1 MLFSVYRKGVFDFEA
16 SSLLSTAGLVYISY
30 IGITKVVSLSEEIS
44 DPERNIPKGIFW
56 ALGTV
61 VLIYILGTII
71 MVGVIPMDKLSG
83 NLTPV
88 ASAAEIFSNK
98 VGVILVSFA
107 AILAFVSVANAGIM
121 GASRYPFAMG
131 RDKIIPEV
139 FKKLSKQGVPN
150 LSILFTVGIILVIII
165 SFDITKI
172 AKLAST
178 FQLLLF
184 ALLCFSL
191 IIMRESKIESYDPS
205 HFSPLYPW
213 MQILGII
220 SSFLIIIAMGVITM
234 SLSVALIIIGSFWY
248 FFYVKGKVSRTGAIY
263 NVFERLG
270 RSKDSK
276 IEYIFRD
283 QDMKR
288 DQRNLESFDEM

>member
-1 MLFSVYRKGVFDFEA
+1 
-16 SSLLSTAGLVYISY
+16 
-30 IGITKVVSLSEEIS
+30 
-44 DPERNIPKGIFW
+44 
-56 ALGTV
+56 
-61 VLIYILGTII
+61 
-71 MVGVIPMDKLSG
+71 MVGVIPMEKLSG

-98 VGVILVSFA
+98 VGVIFVSFA

-131 RDKIIPEV
+131 RDHIMPEV
-139 FKKLSKQGVPN
+139 FKKISKRGVPN
-150 LSILFTVGIILVIII
+150 LSILVTVGMILIII
-165 SFDITKI
+165 VSFDLTKI

-191 IIMRESKIESYDPS
+191 IIMRESKIESYDPG

-213 MQILGII
+213 MQIFGIVT
-220 SSFLIIIAMGVITM
+220 SFLIIIAMGVITM
-234 SLSVALIIIGSFWY
+234 SLSLGVIIIGSFWY
-248 FFYVKGKVSRTGAIY
+248 FFYVKGKVTRTGAIY

-270 RSKDSK
+270 KSKDSG
-276 IEYIFRD
+276 IEYIFREQNIKSD
-283 QDMKR
+283 PE
-288 DQRNLESFDEM
+288 NLDSFDEI